1 MPEYPI
7 NIFTCNYRD
16 DLVRTHDKI
25 DEFGKNGC
33 WSELLE
39 ILNMHKDLI
48 NSSKL
53 PVKNKGQPPSLLM
66 PLHYAAFG
74 GAPKEIFEQLIKFG
88 AYKCMK
94 TAAGKTAY
102 DIAKRKGLNPD
113 ILELLEISE
122 KVKQNSIEIENME
135 KGLHKV
141 IRGRVEKLIEDNGQ
155 SLPQLALLYEKGS
168 FYYPVPGMYGGFSVS
183 EHEKGIQADSFIR
196 VCGGSEQNHVIDRKG
211 NIKLLRNDN
220 PL

>member
-1 MPEYPI
+1 MAMYPI
-7 NIFTCNYRD
+7 NMFTCNYRD
-16 DLVRTHDKI
+16 DLVRTHDQI

-39 ILNMHKDLI
+39 ILNMHKSLI

-94 TAAGKTAY
+94 TAAGETAY
-102 DIAKRKGLNPD
+102 DIAKTKGLNPD
-113 ILELLEISE
+113 ILELLEIPE
-122 KVKQNSIEIENME
+122 KVKQNSIEIEKME

-141 IRGRVEKLIEDNGQ
+141 IIERVEELIEDNGQ

-168 FYYPVPGMYGGFSVS
+168 FYYPVPGMFGGFSIT
-183 EHEKGIQADSFIR
+183 EHEKGIRSDSLIR
-196 VCGGSEQNHVIDRKG
+196 ICEGSEQTHVIDRKG

-220 PL
+220 TL